1 MSHDHPWFI
10 ALSYAITA
18 LAVLVTIAVIMLD
31 HRRLKKA
38 LEKLGA
44 PVDERGEDV

>member
-10 ALSYAITA
+10 GLSYAVA
-18 LAVLVTIAVIMLD
+18 AGAVLVTVAWIVYD

-38 LEKLGA
+38 LERMGA
-44 PVDERGEDV
+44 PVDERGDDA